1 MKIELLND
9 NKLKITFT
17 HLELSD
23 NHISLHAFLSDTN
36 LSNNFIN
43 ALIEIAKNKLN
54 FNNQNLPIKSE
65 IYFLNNTHFAI
76 YITIK
81 SNNYIFKHNN
91 KNPLNTCSPSNEY
104 AFIFNSKN
112 DYIDFIHRY
121 NLHQDNINFK
131 INLYSYNNLYFLL
144 IHVKNLP
151 LKQTKKMHISFFDET
166 APYFTSNILISKIKE
181 FGNNK
186 SLKKM

>member
-23 NHISLHAFLSDTN
+23 NHISLHSFLSDTN
-36 LSNNFIN
+36 PSNNFIN

-65 IYFLNNTHFAI
+65 IYFLNNTQFTI

-81 SNNYIFKHNN
+81 NDLYLSTYKTKRHQLSLSVNQEYVFIFNTQNDYINFIKRQKLYKNN
-91 KNPLNTCSPSNEY
+91 KN
-104 AFIFNSKN
+104 A
-112 DYIDFIHRY
+112 
-121 NLHQDNINFK
+121 K
-131 INLYSYNNLYFLL
+131 IKLYLYNNIYFLL
-144 IHVKNLP
+144 IHIKNSP
-151 LKQTKKMHISFFDET
+151 LERTKKMHISFLDET
-166 APYFTSNILISKIKE
+166 ASYSTSNILISKIKE
-181 FGNNK
+181 FGKPVLLNQ
-186 SLKKM
+186 